1 MAMEDAIKNFASQF
15 NFKPIIENESKLK
28 RFDSFVLCGMGGSH
42 LAADLLKIFN
52 PAIDMYVHRD
62 YGLPQLSEKRFKNS
76 MYIASSYSGNTEEV
90 IDFAE
95 KALEAKYAVAVIAT
109 GGALIEFAK
118 AHTLPY
124 VLMPN
129 AGIQPRSALGFSL
142 LALTAL
148 IGDSETFVE
157 LQKLESK
164 LAPMQFQEQGKA
176 LAQDLA
182 GKIPVIYSSRA
193 NTAVGYN
200 WKIKCNE
207 TAKIPAFSNVFPELN
222 HNEMTGFDVIDSTKK
237 LSEHFHFI
245 FIADADDSPNIMRR
259 MEVLAELYDKRGLR
273 VEILQL
279 TGQSVFEKVFN
290 SLLLADWT
298 ALSLSALYTTEPE
311 KVPLVEEFKKL
322 IA

>member
-1 MAMEDAIKNFASQF
+1 MEDAVKNFATQF
-15 NFKPIIENESKLK
+15 NFKPVIENESKLK

-76 MYIASSYSGNTEEV
+76 LYIASSYSGNTEEV
-90 IDFAE
+90 LDFAE
-95 KALEAKYAVAVIAT
+95 KALEAKYAVAVVAT

-118 AHTLPY
+118 AHSLPY

-148 IGDSETFVE
+148 IGDSETFAE
-157 LQKLESK
+157 LQKLEST

-176 LAQDLA
+176 LAQELA

-222 HNEMTGFDVIDSTKK
+222 HNEMTGFDVIESTKK
-237 LSEHFHFI
+237 LSEKFHFI

-259 MEVLAELYDKRGLR
+259 MEVLAELYDKRGLQ
-273 VEILQL
+273 VTILQL
-279 TGQSVFEKVFN
+279 TGTSVFEKVFN
-290 SLLLADWT
+290 SLLLADWV
-298 ALSLSALYTTEPE
+298 ALSLSGLYKTEPE
-311 KVPLVEEFKKL
+311 KVPLVEEFKKM